1 MYLQSLMLTA
11 SVLDDAEIED
21 FCPFRA
27 DDVDVESEEE
37 ESSDCYDSRVGRY
50 LNAASLDTTF
60 PRSTCMTTKGRSR
73 HVEVDL
79 ECGWSDLQKGQD
91 RQARIAGFYH
101 ESVLQN
107 LSQDLSGWEGAYD
120 PQTTSTATPPSEP
133 EGAECLG
140 CVCFVE

>member
-1 MYLQSLMLTA
+1 MQKLRTFAPFALHLQLKL
-11 SVLDDAEIED
+11 
-21 FCPFRA
+21 FNFK
-27 DDVDVESEEE
+27 
-37 ESSDCYDSRVGRY
+37 
-50 LNAASLDTTF
+50 
-60 PRSTCMTTKGRSR
+60 MTTKGRSR
-73 HVEVDL
+73 HVEFDL